1 MSINNFDSPSQQCTD
16 TSANIT
22 RLVRQQL
29 IREVVGLT
37 IRDTQ
42 HRLRKENISILC
54 YGCKVLPVIAL
65 PFTSIDT
72 MRLSLPWS
80 YMSSSSMRL
89 SFHQSVLKDTLYW
102 GLNLPILISYYSS
115 HCMFATMTWYSQPH
129 IFNHSSVNC
138 DYSGTQLG
146 CNWLVQ

>member
-29 IREVVGLT
+29 IREVVSLT

-54 YGCKVLPVIAL
+54 YGCEVLPVIAL
-65 PFTSIDT
+65 HIIRHDAVKVCHDHIC
-72 MRLSLPWS
+72 RL
-80 YMSSSSMRL
+80 
-89 SFHQSVLKDTLYW
+89 QAC
-102 GLNLPILISYYSS
+102 GS
-115 HCMFATMTWYSQPH
+115 HF
-129 IFNHSSVNC
+129 INKF
-138 DYSGTQLG
+138 
-146 CNWLVQ
+146 